1 MLLTPGTR
9 LGSYVITAKIGAGG
23 MGEVYLAE
31 DSGLKRRVAI
41 KVLSASISGDAAS
54 RERLVAEAQ
63 AAAALDHPNVCAI
76 YEVGE
81 HDGHPYFAMQYVEG
95 ETLADRIARG
105 PLALTD
111 VLSITTQIADALANA
126 HGCGM
131 VHRDIKPQNIMLTP
145 GGQLKV
151 LDFGLAKRAPGNDS
165 NTMLP
170 LTAPGVVAGT
180 TAYMSP
186 EQLRGETVDPSTD
199 LFSLGCVIQEM
210 VNQRHPFARKSA
222 VDTISAILSEEPPNL
237 DGPSPPELARIVRK
251 CLEKDRARRYRVASD
266 LLADLRNLAR
276 PVYSSDTNVGTRRR
290 WPMFAAVAGVAVAIM
305 VTAGAI
311 WTLRRHEPAGSGVRV
326 LAILPFSAPDE
337 SSAYLGDGISESI
350 INSLSRLPGI
360 KVLGRATT
368 FRYRGPGADPAA
380 LRRDLGVDAVVSGT
394 VLQQGR
400 TLVVQAELIDASDN
414 TQLWGQRYNNR
425 ELTDVF
431 EVQEHIARAIAASL
445 SLELAGREAEFSKR
459 DTGDVE
465 AYRSYQL
472 GRRFAQQRTP
482 EDLATAVDHYR
493 RAIARDDRYAL
504 AFAGLTD
511 AYINMISRG
520 VVAPQ
525 EGRRLAGEAADRAM
539 MLDPALAESN
549 AAFGQMRVYLAPF
562 DFESGDRALRRAI
575 DINPGWAIGHQYLA
589 VSLLEQGRLAETVR
603 ALEIAHELD
612 PLSGFI
618 TRFLAFAR
626 LLNGDS
632 QGAMTLYRSAAS
644 QGPPFA
650 TNWDAEIFVAV
661 GAVEE
666 GLAGA
671 GIRDHPFHRV
681 IARGYAKLIDA
692 ELRARADEADALL
705 GRPGE

>member
-41 KVLSASISGDAAS
+41 KVLSASISGDEAS

-76 YEVGE
+76 YEVGK

-126 HGCGM
+126 HGSGM

-151 LDFGLAKRAPGNDS
+151 LDFGLAKRAPGSDG

-222 VDTISAILSEEPPNL
+222 ADTISAILSEDPPNL

-251 CLEKDRARRYRVASD
+251 CLEKDRARRYGAASD
-266 LLADLRNLAR
+266 LLVDLRNLTR
-276 PVYSSDTNVGTRRR
+276 PVYSPDTYVGSRRR
-290 WPMFAAVAGVAVAIM
+290 WPRFAAVAGVAVAIM

-311 WTLRRHEPAGSGVRV
+311 WTLTRPEPAGSGVRV
-326 LAILPFSAPDE
+326 LAILPFSTPDE

-431 EVQEHIARAIAASL
+431 EVQEQIARAIAASL
-445 SLELAGREAEFSKR
+445 SLEFAGREAEFSKR
-459 DTGDVE
+459 ETGDVE

-520 VVAPQ
+520 VVAPE

-539 MLDPALAESN
+539 TLDPALAESH

-589 VSLLEQGRLAETVR
+589 VSLIEQGRLAEGVR
-603 ALEIAHELD
+603 ELEIAHEL
-612 PLSGFI
+612 
-618 TRFLAFAR
+618 
-626 LLNGDS
+626 
-632 QGAMTLYRSAAS
+632 RSVVR
-644 QGPPFA
+644 
-650 TNWDAEIFVAV
+650 IHHAV
-661 GAVEE
+661 PR
-666 GLAGA
+666 
-671 GIRDHPFHRV
+671 IRP
-681 IARGYAKLIDA
+681 ALERG
-692 ELRARADEADALL
+692 
-705 GRPGE
+705 